1 MGQKESLILNRFPK
15 NSENAQI
22 TATEKLISLVND
34 SLNKNVPVLLLL
46 SGGTWI
52 PPLNQVDCAQ
62 LKISN
67 LEKLTI
73 TSLDERAELG
83 SENNFSKIVNTSLI
97 SFFLDSGAQTIST
110 LPRQDESAHS
120 LGEKINRQL
129 KEYLQKNPNAIL
141 IATAGVGG
149 QNNVPG
155 HIAGIEPMKEDPQT
169 FSEVF
174 QNPDIL
180 YFGYI
185 AKHLKPELRATATF
199 TLLDK
204 VDHFILLILNPE
216 EKRLS
221 LGKILSN
228 DPAALNEAPCVYFHN
243 RPNTAIYTDI
253 SL

>member
-22 TATEKLISLVND
+22 AATEKLISLVND

-67 LEKLTI
+67 IEKLTI

-83 SENNFSKIVNTSLI
+83 SENNFSKIVNTALI

-216 EKRLS
+216 EKRQS
-221 LGKILSN
+221 LDKILIN
-228 DPAALNEAPCVYFHN
+228 DQSTLFEFPCTYFRRH
-243 RPNTAIYTDI
+243 PNTTIYTDI